1 MSNVSVRDLWME
13 YGGQMVLERVNL
25 EIPSGEFCALVGP
38 SGCGK
43 TTFLRLLLAME
54 RPTRGTIAVDGQPLP
69 EEPGP
74 DRGVVF
80 QRYSAFPH
88 LTVLGNVVLG
98 LEFKQAPVLGR
109 LFGKTRARAMEQAMS
124 ILAAVG
130 LEQACDKYPAELSGG
145 MQQRLSIAQA
155 LVRKPR
161 ILLMDEP
168 FGALDPG
175 TKVQMYDLV
184 RGLWRDERM
193 TVFMVTHDL
202 KEGFSLATRMLAF
215 DKVRHDPI
223 EPGAFGATVTFNIPL
238 DEKAERAAIV
248 GAPPFL
254 IPTHGD
260 DPEGILSSAGTAR
273 HGGDVR

>member
-1 MSNVSVRDLWME
+1 MSRVTVRDLWMD
-13 YGGQMVLERVNL
+13 YAGQMVLERVNL
-25 EIPSGEFCALVGP
+25 DIPSGEFCALVGP

-54 RPTRGTIAVDGQPLP
+54 RPTRGRILLDGQPLP
-69 EEPGP
+69 QEPGP

-98 LEFKQAPVLGR
+98 LELKRAPLLGR
-109 LFGKTRARAMEQAMS
+109 LFGAARRKAEDDAMGV
-124 ILAAVG
+124 LAAVG
-130 LEQACDKYPAELSGG
+130 LDHARDKYPGELSGG

-161 ILLMDEP
+161 VLMMDEP

-175 TKVQMYDLV
+175 TKAQMYDLV

-202 KEGFSLATRMLAF
+202 KEGFTLATRVLAF
-215 DKVRHDPI
+215 DKVRHDPD
-223 EPGAFGATVTFNIPL
+223 EPGAYGATVTLDLPL
-238 DEKAERAAIV
+238 DEKAERAEIV
-248 GAPPFL
+248 AL
-254 IPTHGD
+254 
-260 DPEGILSSAGTAR
+260 A
-273 HGGDVR
+273 